1 MSSNSTFIVCDN
13 LVKIYKVL
21 EHDVVALQGLDVTIT
36 SGEILGIV
44 GVSGSGKTTLM
55 NILGGLD
62 RPTAG
67 RIWVSGQDLLKLSD
81 VALNRYR
88 LSSVGFLW
96 QQSARNLVPYLNA
109 LENVEYPLTIAGEF
123 GRRKRQ
129 RSEQLP
135 QAVGLHDRRK
145 HRLSELSGGEQQRV
159 AIAVALANNP
169 KLLLADEPTG
179 EVDQKTAEIIYDIF
193 HTLRLEF
200 GLTILIVSHDTNLSH
215 FVDRV
220 ISIRDGKVSSE
231 TVRQGMSNNS
241 EDISS
246 SETQTTTLFEELTV
260 VDTAGRL
267 QIPKEM
273 REQFNIKDRVRLYP
287 TADGLLIHPVETDTI
302 HSAEDLVDR
311 LEHTQKR
318 GFFTRIFRPKHKVN
332 DR

>member
-21 EHDVVALQGLDVTIT
+21 EHDVVALQGLDVTIA

-129 RSEQLP
+129 RSEQLL

-193 HTLRLEF
+193 HTLRDEF

-241 EDISS
+241 EEISS
-246 SETQTTTLFEELTV
+246 S
-260 VDTAGRL
+260 
-267 QIPKEM
+267 
-273 REQFNIKDRVRLYP
+273 
-287 TADGLLIHPVETDTI
+287 
-302 HSAEDLVDR
+302 
-311 LEHTQKR
+311 
-318 GFFTRIFRPKHKVN
+318 
-332 DR
+332 